1 MTQVLARK
9 DAEAFSAYQIEI
21 EKIGDTVDLIP
32 TGKPLS
38 FSEIMALRKPR
49 SPEEFLGGGKAIPAN
64 LDVSAV
70 LTISYQTK
78 DYLVL
83 VCQARK
89 DFNDLVAKLIS
100 GFISAKDIA
109 VPLKA
114 IQTEIAEEFLPF
126 SGGLL
131 IPGELNNLPLDR
143 PYAKT
148 LSYASSIN
156 FRLIPGSRLALRGDH
171 VPLTIQGGKINY
183 SPLFYIHTGTNS
195 AQLVYSFHV
204 NIDEVENL
212 SLSIY
217 HAEDEFDSSGN
228 MLVVRLRKDQLFLA
242 EIDKEELTGNLF
254 RLENGELISQPTDRL
269 LLSEIFAETNG
280 IIVKQNHIPFTHFVK
295 G

>member
-1 MTQVLARK
+1 MTQILARK

-21 EKIGDTVDLIP
+21 EKIGDTVYLIP

-49 SPEEFLGGGKAIPAN
+49 SPEEFLGGGKAILAN
-64 LDVSAV
+64 LGVSAV

-83 VCQARK
+83 FCQACK

-109 VPLKA
+109 VPPKA

-156 FRLIPGSRLALRGDH
+156 FRLIPGSRLALRRDH

-204 NIDEVENL
+204 NIYEVENL
-212 SLSIY
+212 SLSI
-217 HAEDEFDSSGN
+217 
-228 MLVVRLRKDQLFLA
+228 
-242 EIDKEELTGNLF
+242 
-254 RLENGELISQPTDRL
+254 
-269 LLSEIFAETNG
+269 
-280 IIVKQNHIPFTHFVK
+280 
-295 G
+295 

>member
-21 EKIGDTVDLIP
+21 EKIGDTVHLIP
-32 TGKPLS
+32 TGKLLS

-49 SPEEFLGGGKAIPAN
+49 SPEEFLDGGKAILAN
-64 LDVSAV
+64 LGVSAV

-131 IPGELNNLPLDR
+131 IPGELNNHPLDR

-156 FRLIPGSRLALRGDH
+156 FRLIPGSRLALRRDH
-171 VPLTIQGGKINY
+171 VPLTIQGEKINY

-204 NIDEVENL
+204 NIDKIENL

-217 HAEDEFDSSGN
+217 HAEDNSI
-228 MLVVRLRKDQLFLA
+228 VVA
-242 EIDKEELTGNLF
+242 TC
-254 RLENGELISQPTDRL
+254 
-269 LLSEIFAETNG
+269 
-280 IIVKQNHIPFTHFVK
+280 
-295 G
+295 